1 MDIEL
6 MRHSAEAP
14 EVATLAD
21 ADAVA
26 RDLAAAFA
34 LDPVFGWFARPDARR
49 DAARERFFRYLL
61 VDMVLGVG
69 EVQRPSTGGAAA
81 IWMPSE
87 ALGPHPPLKEMRA
100 LPVLLGLTGWSRFFR
115 LLQLREAMD
124 RHHPMDRPHAYLW
137 FLGVTP
143 EAQGHGVGSRL
154 LKAKI
159 DQLDATRRPAFLE
172 TGTERNVALY
182 RRHGFEVV
190 AEYRPSPT
198 GPVNWG
204 LWRNPRRTAGE

>member
-6 MRHSAEAP
+6 MRRGAEAP
-14 EVATLAD
+14 EVATAAHAD
-21 ADAVA
+21 SIAL
-26 RDLAAAFA
+26 DLAAAFA
-34 LDPVFGWFARPDARR
+34 ADPLFDWFSRTDARR
-49 DAARERFFRYLL
+49 DAARAAFFRHLL
-61 VDMVLGVG
+61 REMVMGVG
-69 EVQRPSTGGAAA
+69 EVLRPSTGGAAA

-87 ALGPHPPLKEMRA
+87 ALAAYPMVKELQI
-100 LPVLLGLTGWSRFFR
+100 LPMLLGLTGWSRFVR

-154 LKAKI
+154 LRAKTEW
-159 DQLDATRRPAFLE
+159 LDANRRPAFLE
-172 TGTERNVALY
+172 TATARNVQLY

-190 AEYRPSPT
+190 ADYRASPTCPMNWAMWRDPRRPS
-198 GPVNWG
+198 
-204 LWRNPRRTAGE
+204 

>member
-6 MRHSAEAP
+6 MRRGAEAP
-14 EVATLAD
+14 EVATSAN

-26 RDLAAAFA
+26 RDLTAAFA
-34 LDPVFGWFARPDARR
+34 NDPIFAWFSRTDARR
-49 DAARERFFRYLL
+49 DEARLAFFRHLL
-61 VDMVLGVG
+61 KEMVLDVG
-69 EVQRPSTGGAAA
+69 ETLRPSTGGAAA

-87 ALGPHPPLKEMRA
+87 TLGPNPLHKELVA
-100 LPVLLGLTGWSRFFR
+100 LPMLLRLTGWSRFVR

-124 RHHPMDRPHAYLW
+124 RRHPMDRPHDYLW

-154 LKAKI
+154 IKAKT
-159 DQLDATRRPAFLE
+159 DRLDAARRAAFLE
-172 TGTERNVALY
+172 TATTRNVALY

-198 GPVNWG
+198 GPLNWAM
-204 LWRNPRRTAGE
+204 WRNPQRPAG

>member
-1 MDIEL
+1 MDIESI
-6 MRHSAEAP
+6 RRGAETPETATTATAASAA
-14 EVATLAD
+14 L
-21 ADAVA
+21 
-26 RDLAAAFA
+26 DLATAFVD
-34 LDPVFGWFARPDARR
+34 DPVFLWFSRTDSRR
-49 DAARERFFRYLL
+49 DAARLAFFRFLL
-61 VDMVLGVG
+61 NDMVMGVG
-69 EVQRPSTGGAAA
+69 EVLRPAAGGAAA

-87 ALGPHPPLKEMRA
+87 ALGGHSLHRELQSMPI
-100 LPVLLGLTGWSRFFR
+100 LLGLTGWSRFWR

-124 RHHPMDRPHAYLW
+124 RRHPMDRPHAYLW

-159 DQLDATRRPAFLE
+159 DRLDAARRPAFLE
-172 TGTERNVALY
+172 TATTRNVEFY

-198 GPVNWG
+198 GPMNWAM
-204 LWRNPRRTAGE
+204 WRNPRRPAAG

>member
-6 MRHSAEAP
+6 MRRSAEAP
-14 EVATLAD
+14 DIATAAD

-34 LDPVFGWFARPDARR
+34 LDPVFAWFSRPDARR
-49 DAARERFFRYLL
+49 DPAREAFFRHLMGE
-61 VDMVLGVG
+61 MVMGVG
-69 EVQRPSTGGAAA
+69 EVLRPSTGGAAA

-87 ALGPHPPLKEMRA
+87 ALGPNSALTELRA
-100 LPVLLGLTGWSRFFR
+100 LPMILELTGWSRFFR
-115 LLQLREAMD
+115 MLQLREAMD

-172 TGTERNVALY
+172 TATERNVALY
-182 RRHGFEVV
+182 KRHGFDVV
-190 AEYRPSPT
+190 AEYRPNPA
-198 GPVNWG
+198 GPVNWAM
-204 LWRNPRRTAGE
+204 WRNPRRQAGE

>member
-6 MRHSAEAP
+6 MRRSAEAP
-14 EVATLAD
+14 ETATAAD
-21 ADAVA
+21 ADAIA
-26 RDLAAAFA
+26 QDLSAAFHE
-34 LDPVFGWFARPDARR
+34 DPVFSWFSRADTRR
-49 DAARERFFRYLL
+49 DAARTAFFRHVLTQ
-61 VDMVLGVG
+61 MVLGVG

-87 ALGPHPPLKEMRA
+87 QLSPNALIKELRA
-100 LPVLLGLTGWSRFFR
+100 LPMLLALTGWSRFVR

-124 RHHPMDRPHAYLW
+124 RHHPMDRPHAYLF

-154 LKAKI
+154 LKAKT
-159 DQLDATRRPAFLE
+159 DRLDATRRPAFLE
-172 TGTERNVALY
+172 TATPRNVAFY

-190 AEYRPSPT
+190 AEYRPAPG
-198 GPVNWG
+198 GPVNWAM
-204 LWRNPRRTAGE
+204 WRDPKRVVVA